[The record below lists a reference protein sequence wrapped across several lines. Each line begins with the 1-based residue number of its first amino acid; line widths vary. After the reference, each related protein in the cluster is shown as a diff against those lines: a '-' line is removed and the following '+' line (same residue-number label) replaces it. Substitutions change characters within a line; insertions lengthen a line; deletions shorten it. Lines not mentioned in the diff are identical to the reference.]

1 MGYIFPLELVEG
13 EDKEENGP
21 VNSWHWRSAYPMP
34 DSGSGHARPY
44 FPNEE
49 TEVQRGCSLSPEL
62 YSTLVVGWD
71 LSPHLSGGTSG

>member
-1 MGYIFPLELVEG
+1 
-13 EDKEENGP
+13 
-21 VNSWHWRSAYPMP
+21 MP
-34 DSGSGHARPY
+34 DSGSGHAHPY